1 MSGEILRNDKKDYDS
16 FDEEFDVEA
25 VRVVVEELNK
35 VFRYEF
41 LGYISNK
48 DDLKKY
54 EKMGFEIKYR
64 EPGHYLIKEHN
75 NLSVVIPWVEC
86 AAR

>member
-1 MSGEILRNDKKDYDS
+1 MGLK
-16 FDEEFDVEA
+16 FEA

-35 VFRYEF
+35 IFRYEF

-48 DDLKKY
+48 DNLKKY

-64 EPGHYLIKEHN
+64 WPGHYLIKEQ
-75 NLSVVIPWVEC
+75 VVIPWVEC

>member
-1 MSGEILRNDKKDYDS
+1 MSGEIFRNDKKDYDL
-16 FDEEFDVEA
+16 FDEEFDVEV
-25 VRVVVEELNK
+25 VRVVVEELYK
-35 VFRYEF
+35 VFCYEF
-41 LGYISNK
+41 LGYISNE

-64 EPGHYLIKEHN
+64 EPGHYLIKEQ
-75 NLSVVIPWVEC
+75 VVIPWVEC

>member
-1 MSGEILRNDKKDYDS
+1 MSGEILRNDKKDYDL

-25 VRVVVEELNK
+25 VRVVVEEFYK
-35 VFRYEF
+35 VFCYEF

-64 EPGHYLIKEHN
+64 GPGHYFIKEQ
-75 NLSVVIPWVEC
+75 VVIPWVEC